1 MVAMTPDL
9 AAQLGAIFYRVVLPI
24 LLVVATGF
32 FVQRI
37 LDLDLKTLT
46 NVHFYCIMPVVVFTS
61 LVGSELRGSDVGI
74 IVAFGVIVIAMMGI
88 LTYLAALLIRTP
100 SNQRAVVTLS
110 GMMQNSGNFGMPLQR
125 LAFRDAGLADPALAI
140 QSFLLISQSIM
151 TFTVGIS
158 LASGGHRRL
167 QLREQVVQILRLP
180 PLYALVLG
188 LVILGLRRFAV
199 FSSPALLQSLDPLWQ
214 AMQMIRGA
222 FIGLALL
229 TLGAQLSAIRTD
241 RDPQAQRVGVAVA
254 MRLLVTPI
262 LSYGLIRLA
271 GFDGFLARVLLIGT
285 SNPTAI
291 NTLLLC
297 MWFDNSPG
305 YVARAVLYSTLLA
318 PITVTAVIYLAGV
331 LFP

>member
-1 MVAMTPDL
+1 LDL
-9 AAQLGAIFYRVVLPI
+9 AAQLGTIFYRVVLPI
-24 LLVVATGF
+24 LLVVGTGF
-32 FVQRI
+32 VVQRI

-46 NVHFYCIMPVVVFTS
+46 NVHFFCIMPVVVFTS
-61 LVGSELRGSDVGI
+61 LVGSELRGTDVGI
-74 IVAFGVIVIAMMGI
+74 IVAFGVIVIAIMGV
-88 LTYLAALLIRTP
+88 LTYLASLLIRTP
-100 SNQRAVVTLS
+100 RDRRAAVTLS

-125 LAFRDAGLADPALAI
+125 LAFRGTGSADAALAM

-167 QLREQVVQILRLP
+167 KLREQIVQILRLP
-180 PLYALVLG
+180 PLYALMLG
-188 LVILGLRRFAV
+188 LIVLGLRRFPAA
-199 FSSPALLQSLDPLWQ
+199 SSPVVVQGLDPLWQ

-222 FIGLALL
+222 FIGLALFV
-229 TLGAQLSAIRTD
+229 LGAQLATIRTGD
-241 RDPQAQRVGVAVA
+241 RGQGDSVGLAVA

-262 LSYGLIRLA
+262 LSYVLIRLG
-271 GFDGFLARVLLIGT
+271 GFEGFMARVLLIGT
-285 SNPTAI
+285 ANPTAI

-297 MWFDNSPG
+297 MKFENSPE

-318 PITVTAVIYLAGV
+318 PLTVTPVIHLAGV